1 MKEVVECSKELVHL
15 PHGKACL
22 QCIVE
27 GVKPTASNINQM
39 STIQLSMLSLEEVCK
54 LQVDIWAVH
63 TDGEKLP
70 QYLTILT
77 ILQHIPENKHKY
89 INGNIPFMFFFEYTG
104 IQ

>member
-39 STIQLSMLSLEEVCK
+39 STIQLNMLSLEEVCK

-70 QYLTILT
+70 HIQFCNTFLRINTSILMAIFLLCLFLNT
-77 ILQHIPENKHKY
+77 LAFSKVLV
-89 INGNIPFMFFFEYTG
+89 
-104 IQ
+104 

>member
-39 STIQLSMLSLEEVCK
+39 STTQLSMLSLEEVCK

-70 QYLTILT
+70 HSVLR
-77 ILQHIPENKHKY
+77 HIPENKHNSKY
-89 INGNIPFMFFFEYTG
+89 INGNIPFMFIFEYTG